1 MKEKNKHQDNQVSLN
16 ESLNENPTIQWVA
29 NNGSNILFAL
39 VLIVIAGILFYRY
52 NSQSTIGTTNEY
64 IKADKLISTL
74 ERSPVPDPDSLDR
87 LMEIM
92 DKHPELH
99 QKYDGN
105 LTQILIKEGETEKAQ
120 EIASQ
125 MISRTTQSNLPL
137 YADFAKTTLLIN
149 QEKYEDALKQ
159 AQSLDMKMKKEVELG
174 ADRKFGDTLYAYNLL
189 RIGMIQQELGLK
201 DQELKTWQRWNQY
214 LDSKEDIEGIDP
226 KGFDIVLRQF
236 TSGNLSLKNYIEER
250 NKELVAG

>member
-1 MKEKNKHQDNQVSLN
+1 MKEKNKLPDNQVSLN
-16 ESLNENPTIQWVA
+16 ETLNENPIIQWVVD
-29 NNGSNILFAL
+29 NGSNILFGM

-52 NSQSTIGTTNEY
+52 NSQSTIGATNDY
-64 IKADKLISTL
+64 INADKLISIL

-87 LMEIM
+87 LLEIM

-105 LTQILIKEGETEKAQ
+105 LAQILIKEGETERAQ
-120 EIASQ
+120 EIATK
-125 MISRTTQSNLPL
+125 IINRTTQSNLPL
-137 YADFAKTTLLIN
+137 YAYFAKTTLLIN
-149 QEKYEDALKQ
+149 QEKYEAALKRAQ
-159 AQSLDMKMKKEVELG
+159 ALDMKMKKQAKLG
-174 ADRKFGDTLYAYNLL
+174 NDRKFGDTLYAYNLL
-189 RIGMIQQELGLK
+189 RIGMIQRELGLR
-201 DQELKTWQRWNQY
+201 DQELKTWQKWSQFLN
-214 LDSKEDIEGIDP
+214 SKEELEGIDS